1 MSMGLAF
8 WLVWVISVVVS
19 MFIYSPD
26 WRTNYRPGMV
36 TIIVFFLLAIL
47 GWKTFGP
54 PIQG

>member
-8 WLVWVISVVVS
+8 WLVWLISVVVS